1 MQNDNQTCLLLIFV
15 LKKFWIIYLL
25 LKLLPIIHD
34 KKISS
39 ITLYLKE
46 EIKVRI
52 IRTLCL
58 FSHISMV
65 RNVVGFTST

>member
-1 MQNDNQTCLLLIFV
+1 MPSPDVCLE
-15 LKKFWIIYLL
+15 KFWIIYLL
-25 LKLLPIIHD
+25 LKLLPITHD

-46 EIKVRI
+46 EIRVRI
-52 IRTLCL
+52 IRTLYL